1 MTFDVDEDEQPC
13 CVSQVCVCVC
23 LCACAGGHSLRRWQ
37 LNGVVC
43 WFNLH
48 LQQTDWVSGSLL
60 CCELCFNT
68 VATGQWLRR
77 RTHVFIPA
85 RPTVCVPLQNETE
98 KLQNQ
103 LSSARSQQSRDA
115 EKHQLLVGSLNEQL
129 RG

>member
-1 MTFDVDEDEQPC
+1 MLRL
-13 CVSQVCVCVC
+13 SGVC
-23 LCACAGGHSLRRWQ
+23 LCVFVCVRWRAQ
-37 LNGVVC
+37 SPAVAANGVVC

-77 RTHVFIPA
+77 CTHVFIPA

-103 LSSARSQQSRDA
+103 LSSARTQQSRDA